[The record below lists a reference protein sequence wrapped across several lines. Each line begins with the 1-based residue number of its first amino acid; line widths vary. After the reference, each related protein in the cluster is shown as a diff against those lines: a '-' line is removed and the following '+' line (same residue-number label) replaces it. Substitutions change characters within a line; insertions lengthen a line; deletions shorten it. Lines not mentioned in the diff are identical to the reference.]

1 MPECF
6 TALDFETANSD
17 RTSICSVGV
26 VRVERGKIVSKI
38 HQLINPC
45 APFLYW
51 NTKIHGITAAD
62 VRDKPTFA
70 QYWDEI
76 SGLFGDVV
84 VAHNAAFDISC
95 LKQTVSLYGLNC
107 PNFAYFC
114 TLCIS
119 RRNLGLPSNK
129 LDAVARHFELPSFN
143 HHNALAD
150 AIACA
155 RIFYRLDR
163 EFDVSEF
170 RREFCGT
177 ASADAGGFGGSFK
190 SRGSL
195 KRPSAEPFDCEN
207 SGDPFETR
215 RSSFTQ
221 PRSVFGNTGATSGV
235 PNRIGTANLSAA
247 IDRLNGG
254 AASGLRKSG
263 NNAGGAAD
271 DSFFDN
277 STPVDFSKSFL
288 VCGRF
293 TNMTNPQVE
302 SVLLRCGASVVRDIE
317 QYPSF
322 VVVGAKR
329 DPSLN
334 DAYPDAA
341 YVAKKARIPVI
352 SEARLLSLLPV

>member
-84 VAHNAAFDISC
+84 VAHNAVFDISC

-177 ASADAGGFGGSFK
+177 ASAD
-190 SRGSL
+190 
-195 KRPSAEPFDCEN
+195 
-207 SGDPFETR
+207 
-215 RSSFTQ
+215 
-221 PRSVFGNTGATSGV
+221 
-235 PNRIGTANLSAA
+235 
-247 IDRLNGG
+247 
-254 AASGLRKSG
+254 
-263 NNAGGAAD
+263 

-302 SVLLRCGASVVRDIE
+302 SVLLRCGASVVRDIA